1 MARIKI
7 VVDTGCDI
15 DVNVARDRDFG
26 LIPFY
31 ITIDEKTYKDRLEIS
46 SVEFFEKM
54 QASKTLPKT
63 SQPNPE
69 DFLNEFEKYKDY
81 DDIICFTVTSKASGA
96 YNSASIAKQMLSES
110 DFKPNIH
117 IIDTLN
123 ASSAILVLVEKADKL
138 IKDGVGAD
146 EIVAH
151 INSYIKKSAI
161 YFVLDTLEYVR
172 RGGRIGNVKAI
183 IGGVLNIKPLLSFVE
198 GVCVDVA
205 KCRGKS
211 NIVKI
216 LIEKFESCAENFN
229 EVFVLFSVHKET
241 ALEIVSNIKEKYI
254 DIKVNLV
261 EIGPVMGTYAGPG
274 GVGIAF
280 AEKNPRW

>member
-7 VVDTGCDI
+7 IVDTGCDI
-15 DVNVARDRDFG
+15 DINDAKSRDFG
-26 LIPFY
+26 IIPFY
-31 ITIDEKTYKDRLEIS
+31 ITIDEKTYKDRIEIS
-46 SVEFFEKM
+46 SSEFFEKM
-54 QASKTLPKT
+54 MSSKILPKT

-69 DFLNEFEKYKDY
+69 DFLNEFEKYGDY

-96 YNSASIAKQMLSES
+96 YNSARIAEQMLGEKG
-110 DFKPNIH
+110 FKPNIH

-123 ASSAILVLVEKADKL
+123 ASSGILVLVNKAEKL
-138 IKDGVGAD
+138 ISQSASAD
-146 EIVAH
+146 EVVTH
-151 INSYIKKSAI
+151 INSYINKAAI

-198 GVCVDVA
+198 GVCSDVG
-205 KCRGKS
+205 KCRGS
-211 NIVKI
+211 ANIKKI
-216 LIEKFESCAENFN
+216 LLEKFENCAENFN
-229 EVFVLFSVHKET
+229 EVFVLFSLHKET
-241 ALEIVSNIKEKYI
+241 ALEIVNNMKEKYK
-254 DIKVNLV
+254 DIKVSLV
-261 EIGPVMGTYAGPG
+261 EVGPVMGTYAGPG